1 MQLEPPV
8 PLSSYDGGTEMFF
21 DGFDEAQVAAGIAQ
35 GRLQEYLD
43 TIGPPGSW
51 ACDPQKGTLTM
62 RGKTF
67 AAQMLGSW
75 GRTEWLWSWA
85 NPFLNIPFEKTSI
98 ARAMRDEQRE
108 ELVDGMDAFTI
119 PFVDFEGAATP
130 HHIAMQVIARGHA
143 DAYYV
148 CQFPESQSVYAI
160 EHGQIVPQW
169 PKLYELQRAITNAMA
184 GEGLHAG
191 VRAIE
196 QGARFLGLTPD
207 RTADRM
213 VVHDGDDVLV
223 VQLDGDAIT
232 KINADVK
239 L

>member
-1 MQLEPPV
+1 MTLQPPV
-8 PLSSYDGGTEMFF
+8 PLSSSRGGTEMFWE
-21 DGFDEAQVAAGIAQ
+21 GFDDAQVAGGVAQ

-51 ACDPQKGTLTM
+51 ACDPHKGMLVL

-85 NPFLNIPFEKTSI
+85 NPFLKIPDDKTTI
-98 ARAMRDEQRE
+98 ARAMRDEMAG
-108 ELVDGMDAFTI
+108 DGMNAFTI
-119 PFVDFEGAATP
+119 PFVDFEGEAGP
-130 HHIAMQVIARGHA
+130 HHIAMQVVGHGHA

-148 CQFPESQSVYAI
+148 CQFDESQVVYVIAK
-160 EHGQIVPQW
+160 GQIVPQW
-169 PKLYELQRAITNAMA
+169 PKLYELQRAITNVMA
-184 GEGLHAG
+184 GEGLKAG
-191 VRAIE
+191 IRAIE

-207 RTADRM
+207 RTAK
-213 VVHDGDDVLV
+213 HLV
-223 VQLDGDAIT
+223 VRDGSDKLVVELDGDAIR
-232 KINADVK
+232 KIDADVK